1 MVRIEFHPPDMNPMV
16 RKVMQNLKL
25 RMTFLK
31 NWANSAAMDARGNA
45 RAKGGRRYWKDLAR
59 SIQVRRLSETAV
71 VVSSSQIGAALK
83 QYGGIVRPVTARALT
98 IPITDEAKGKTAY
111 EFERPDRPLF
121 VVSEKTGD
129 PGTIGVLGYAKKTR
143 KIYNP
148 LCSVRITTAV
158 IVDPIIVRN
167 NYVQRIS
174 RFKSDLIHTAIQF
187 VKTVERTDQNSDLLG

>member
-1 MVRIEFHPPDMNPMV
+1 MVRIEFQPPDMNPMV

-59 SIQVRRLSETAV
+59 SIQVRQVSETAA

-111 EFERPDRPLF
+111 ELERPDRPLF

-143 KIYNP
+143 KKNVSAFHP
-148 LCSVRITTAV
+148 LFVLRKYAKMKPDPWFPTKNRIEFLAEREAEFLLRREMKNWNTT
-158 IVDPIIVRN
+158 
-167 NYVQRIS
+167 Q
-174 RFKSDLIHTAIQF
+174 Q
-187 VKTVERTDQNSDLLG
+187 

>member
-121 VVSEKTGD
+121 VLSKKQEIRGRSESSDTQRKRGRKTS
-129 PGTIGVLGYAKKTR
+129 P
-143 KIYNP
+143 
-148 LCSVRITTAV
+148 
-158 IVDPIIVRN
+158 
-167 NYVQRIS
+167 
-174 RFKSDLIHTAIQF
+174 RFILFSSF
-187 VKTVERTDQNSDLLG
+187 GNMRR